1 VGKGY
6 ERLSA
11 QDSSFVI
18 FEGAGSHAHVTA
30 VAIFETGPLLAEAGG
45 LDLGRM
51 RAYIGSRLHTL
62 ARYRQ
67 KLAYTLLQRH
77 PIWVDDPRFD
87 LRYHVRHAALPQPGG
102 DAELKELAGR
112 VASQALDRDKP
123 LWEIWFVEGLTG
135 DRFAA
140 IAKVHHSLVDGV
152 SGVSVL
158 TSLLSP
164 TPDAQVEPAPAWKP
178 RPPPG
183 VVDFLSDGL
192 INGSEFSASTL
203 RALADAVANPRR
215 IAGSVSEGAVAAWE
229 TLVGGLGRRPSTPI
243 NQPIGDQRR
252 VAWKTL
258 DLADVR
264 DLRKRLDGSIND
276 VVLTIVSGAVRRLL
290 RKRRVRLRGLDFRI
304 TVPVDMREGQ
314 PDLEVGNKVSAW
326 FVSLPVG
333 ERNPK
338 RCFDRIRGQTRRLK
352 QTKAAD
358 GIDLF
363 LRLADI
369 DLFLRMADWS
379 GSTLLP
385 SGLVNFVS
393 VLRPYNMIVS
403 NIQGPQV
410 PLYLLG
416 ARLTE
421 FFPHLPLFENQGL
434 AVAAM
439 SYLGKINFGLV
450 GDWDLIPDLD
460 EFADHLDE
468 ATADLRE
475 AANGGRASGR
485 RRGRSRSEIKRKPL
499 SISAKQ
505 PTSHG

>member
-1 VGKGY
+1 M
-6 ERLSA
+6 
-11 QDSSFVI
+11 I
-18 FEGAGSHAHVTA
+18 FEGVGSHAHVTA
-30 VAIFETGPLLAEAGG
+30 VAIFEMGPLLSDAGG
-45 LDLGRM
+45 LDRDRM
-51 RAYIGSRLHTL
+51 RAHIGSRLHTL
-62 ARYRQ
+62 PRYRQ
-67 KLAYTLLQRH
+67 KLAYTFLQRH

-87 LRYHVRHAALPQPGG
+87 LRYHVRHAALPSPGR

-112 VASQALDRDKP
+112 VASQALDRDRP

-164 TPDAQVEPAPAWKP
+164 TPDAEVEPAPAWKP

-183 VVDFLSDGL
+183 VLDFLSDGL
-192 INGSEFSASTL
+192 VTGTQSSVSTV

-215 IAGSVSEGAVAAWE
+215 TAGSVTEGAVAAWE
-229 TLVGGLGRRPSTPI
+229 TLKGGLSRPPSTPI

-276 VVLTIVSGAVRRLL
+276 VVLTIVAGAVRRLL
-290 RKRRVRLRGLDFRI
+290 RKRRVRVRGLDFRI
-304 TVPVDMREGQ
+304 TVPVDMREGPLDQ
-314 PDLEVGNKVSAW
+314 EVGNKVSAW
-326 FVSLPVG
+326 FVCLPVG
-333 ERNPK
+333 DPDPK
-338 RCFDRIRGQTRRLK
+338 RRFDRIRSQTRRLK
-352 QTKAAD
+352 RTKAAD

-363 LRLADI
+363 LRLAD
-369 DLFLRMADWS
+369 WS

-385 SGLVNFVS
+385 SGLVNIVS

-403 NIQGPQV
+403 NIHGPEL

-439 SYLGKINFGLV
+439 TYLGKIHFGLI
-450 GDWDLIPDLD
+450 GDWDLMPDLD

-468 ATADLRE
+468 ATAELRE
-475 AANGGRASGR
+475 AANGGRVR
-485 RRGRSRSEIKRKPL
+485 RRSQRRSQVQSVGAVGD
-499 SISAKQ
+499 SAAK
-505 PTSHG
+505 

>member
-30 VAIFETGPLLAEAGG
+30 VAIFETGPLLADSGG
-45 LDLGRM
+45 LDLVRM

-62 ARYRQ
+62 SRYRQ
-67 KLAYTLLQRH
+67 KLSYTPLQRH

-87 LRYHVRHAALPQPGG
+87 LRYHVRHSALPQPGG

-152 SGVSVL
+152 SGIGVL

-164 TPDAQVEPAPAWKP
+164 TPDAEIEPAPAWKP

-183 VVDFLSDGL
+183 VVDFFSDGL
-192 INGSEFSASTL
+192 LSGTEFSVSTA
-203 RALADAVANPRR
+203 RALADVVTSPRR
-215 IAGSVSEGAVAAWE
+215 VAGSVSQGAVAAWE
-229 TLVGGLGRRPSTPI
+229 TLVGGLGRPPSTPI

-258 DLADVR
+258 DLAELR

-276 VVLTIVSGAVRRLL
+276 VVLTIVSGAVRRLF
-290 RKRRVRLRGLDFRI
+290 RKRRVTLRGLDFRI

-314 PDLEVGNKVSAW
+314 LDPDVGNKVSAW
-326 FVSLPVG
+326 FVNLPLG
-333 ERNPK
+333 ERDPK
-338 RCFDRIRGQTRRLK
+338 RCFDRIRNQTRRLK
-352 QTKAAD
+352 QKKAAD

-363 LRLADI
+363 LRL
-369 DLFLRMADWS
+369 ADWS

-385 SGLVNFVS
+385 SGLVNIVS
-393 VLRPYNMIVS
+393 MLRPYNMIVS
-403 NIQGPQV
+403 NIHGPQV

-416 ARLTE
+416 ARLTG
-421 FFPHLPLFENQGL
+421 FFPHLPLFENQGM

-439 SYLGKINFGLV
+439 SYLGKIHFGLV
-450 GDWDLIPDLD
+450 GDWDLMPDLE
-460 EFADHLDE
+460 EFAGHLDE
-468 ATADLRE
+468 ATAELRE
-475 AANGGRASGR
+475 AANGGRPR
-485 RRGRSRSEIKRKPL
+485 RRSRRRSRVEAL
-499 SISAKQ
+499 GAAGDSAA
-505 PTSHG
+505 T